1 MPQIELKIR
10 RALGLFPKNLKNKGG
25 ENMKLNYVTMVLAFC
40 FMLMIGGIA
49 KAGDNTVTLGMLDS
63 SLKDLEGSKVDAF
76 TIKEN
81 QIEFDQPGVEKYDKF
96 FKEVAIVD
104 GTVKELR
111 FVLKQKN
118 DGNLTVLEAKPVID
132 FGRTSLPDLKK
143 KIPSLMDQAKS
154 FKPSDDFTGMKKRK
168 IPAVTSGL
176 TKSIDTLKSATSE
189 IPIIMEE
196 LDALATKQESE

>member
-1 MPQIELKIR
+1 
-10 RALGLFPKNLKNKGG
+10 
-25 ENMKLNYVTMVLAFC
+25 MKLNYFTIVCAFC

-63 SLKDLEGSKVDAF
+63 SLKGLEGSKVDAF
-76 TIKEN
+76 TVKEN
-81 QIEFDQPGVEKYDKF
+81 QIKFDQPGVAKYDKF

-143 KIPSLMDQAKS
+143 KIPSLIDQAKS
-154 FKPSDDFTGMKKRK
+154 FKPSDDFTGLKKRK
-168 IPAVTSGL
+168 IPKVTSGL
-176 TKSIDTLKSATSE
+176 AKSIDTLNSAASE
-189 IPIIMEE
+189 IPTIMEE
-196 LDALATKQESE
+196 LDALATKQESGE